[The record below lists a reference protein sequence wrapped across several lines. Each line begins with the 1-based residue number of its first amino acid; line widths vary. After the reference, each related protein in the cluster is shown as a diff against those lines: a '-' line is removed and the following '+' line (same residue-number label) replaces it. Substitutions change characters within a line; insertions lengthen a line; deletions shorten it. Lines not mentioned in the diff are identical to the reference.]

1 MLELRKELEYG
12 PVANFQTL
20 LHLSILL
27 LQTFERF
34 STDCCLCLRCAAF
47 AEYPDRFLNSCN
59 SCKVIQPMSAKV
71 SGDLPNR
78 CNRCGLCDFSR
89 AWHQFYIFPRLGL
102 VKGDWFVAD
111 GLCAFSLLY
120 I

>member
-34 STDCCLCLRCAAF
+34 STDCFCLLCAAF
-47 AEYPDRFLNSCN
+47 AEYPDWFRNSCMQVVG
-59 SCKVIQPMSAKV
+59 K
-71 SGDLPNR
+71 
-78 CNRCGLCDFSR
+78 
-89 AWHQFYIFPRLGL
+89 
-102 VKGDWFVAD
+102 
-111 GLCAFSLLY
+111 
-120 I
+120 